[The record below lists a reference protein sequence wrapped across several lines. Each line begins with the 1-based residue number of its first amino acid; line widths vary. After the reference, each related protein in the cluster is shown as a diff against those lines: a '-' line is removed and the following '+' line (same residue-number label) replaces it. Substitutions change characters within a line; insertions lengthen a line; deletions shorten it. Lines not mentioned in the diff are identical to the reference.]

1 MRPRWL
7 IVGLVVSVALNLFLV
22 GAGAGIVALG
32 VSLAKENAS
41 GRPGVFFWATNPM
54 PQPSRR
60 KVRSWLAGE
69 REQIRPDVERA
80 FAVRLQAWDGLA
92 AARPDPA
99 AIKQG
104 LAQGRQ
110 LDLSVR
116 TKVEDGVVDQV
127 AALPPAERAAFAAGM
142 HKALQAQ
149 APPASR

>member
-32 VSLAKENAS
+32 VSLAKENAA

-54 PQPSRR
+54 PQPSRH

-69 REQIRPDVERA
+69 REQVRADVERS
-80 FAVRLQAWDGLA
+80 FAVRVQAWDALA
-92 AARPDPA
+92 AAKPDPA

-110 LDLSVR
+110 LDLAVR

>member
-32 VSLAKENAS
+32 LSIAQQSAG
-41 GRPGVFFWATNPM
+41 GRPGVFFWATNGL
-54 PQPSRR
+54 PQPSRH
-60 KVRSWLAGE
+60 KVRSWLASE
-69 REQIRPDVERA
+69 REQIRPDVERS
-80 FAVRLQAWDGLA
+80 FAVRVQAWDGLA
-92 AARPDPA
+92 AAKPDPA

-110 LDLSVR
+110 LDLTVR
-116 TKVEDGVVDQV
+116 SKVEDGVVDQV
-127 AALPPAERAAFAAGM
+127 AALPPAERTAFAAGM
-142 HKALQAQ
+142 HKALMSQ